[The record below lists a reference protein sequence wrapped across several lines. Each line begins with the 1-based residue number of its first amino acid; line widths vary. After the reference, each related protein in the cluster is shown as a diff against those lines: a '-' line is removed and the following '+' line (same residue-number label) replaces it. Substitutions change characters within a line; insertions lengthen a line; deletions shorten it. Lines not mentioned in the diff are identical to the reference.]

1 MNVLIITLLYLG
13 IMLFLA
19 KLAEELFSRLGLI
32 PFVGAIFIG
41 IILGEGVTDFIKVN
55 EIISFIT
62 SLGIVFLLFLAGAEE
77 INMEQKLDK
86 KLVLTSI
93 IQITIP
99 FSLVLVVLYILN
111 VPHYLILIIPLI
123 MTSAGPLTRLLID
136 LGITKSEFGVNLFY
150 QATIVEIISV
160 ILFAIFLGIN
170 GNLLYTALEII
181 AIFVLIFALGPFLSR
196 LLEKIEGYIK
206 VREIEFASIISLIL
220 IIGFLS
226 EILKFNSAIA
236 ALFLGFLLRRYL
248 KDRPEL
254 LEKLHGFTYGFFE
267 PLFFVSIGL
276 FFVKIDYQILIIGS
290 ILFIV
295 IFISKFSAGIIS
307 SMIIKNNL
315 FLNGLGTSTKGGVDA
330 SLLISALTI
339 NAITPSEYSYSA
351 LAITF
356 SALFIPLLFKL
367 RSGYKVERKEKI
379 KLNTKV
385 SLILSQFSSPIF
397 ANCNETLREA
407 INKINEKNARALVVV
422 SDMKPVGII
431 TVSKLLEIS
440 PDYYDKLRLC
450 DMELDDI
457 DIMPLDSK
465 ISDILKKFRETETPV
480 IAIVDKDH
488 RLQLT
493 IYERELLRFLIT

>member
-1 MNVLIITLLYLG
+1 
-13 IMLFLA
+13 MLFLA
-19 KLAEELFSRLGLI
+19 KFAEELFSRLGLI

-41 IILGEGVTDFIKVN
+41 IVLGEGITDFIKVN
-55 EIISFIT
+55 QIISFIT

-77 INMEQKLDK
+77 ISIEHKLDR
-86 KLVLTSI
+86 KLILTSI
-93 IQITIP
+93 VQIIIP
-99 FSLVLVVLYILN
+99 FSLVFIVLYVLN

-136 LGITKSEFGVNLFY
+136 LGITKNEFGVNLFY

-170 GNLLYTALEII
+170 GNLLYTSLEIMT
-181 AIFVLIFALGPFLSR
+181 IFILIFTLGPFLSR
-196 LLEKIEGYIK
+196 FLEKIEGYIK

-226 EILKFNSAIA
+226 EIMKFNSAIA
-236 ALFLGFLLRRYL
+236 ALFLGFLLRKYL

-276 FFVKIDYQILIIGS
+276 FFVKIDYKILLIGS
-290 ILFIV
+290 ALFIV
-295 IFISKFSAGIIS
+295 IFISKFMAGAIS
-307 SMIIKNNL
+307 SKIIKNNTY
-315 FLNGLGTSTKGGVDA
+315 LNGLGTSTKGGVDA

-339 NAITPSEYSYSA
+339 NAITPNEYSYSA

-356 SALFIPLLFKL
+356 SALLIPLLFKL
-367 RSGYKVERKEKI
+367 RSGYKVERKDKI
-379 KLNTKV
+379 KLNTKI
-385 SLILSQFSSPIF
+385 SLISSQFSPPIF

-407 INKINEKNARALVVV
+407 ITKINEKDVRALIVVNE
-422 SDMKPVGII
+422 MRPVGII
-431 TVSKLLEIS
+431 TVSKLLEIN
-440 PDYYDKLRLC
+440 PDDYNKLRLC

-457 DIMPLDSK
+457 DIMTMDSK
-465 ISDILKKFRETETPV
+465 IVEILKKFRESETPV
-480 IAIVDKDH
+480 IAIVDNENK
-488 RLQLT
+488 LQLT
-493 IYERELLRFLIT
+493 IYELELLRFLI